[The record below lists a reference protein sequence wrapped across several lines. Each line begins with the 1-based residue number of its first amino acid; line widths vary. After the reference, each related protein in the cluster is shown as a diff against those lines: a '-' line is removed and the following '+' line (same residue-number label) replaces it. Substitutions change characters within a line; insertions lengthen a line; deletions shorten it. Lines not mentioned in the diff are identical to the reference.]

1 MTLLGRKRRRDERS
15 NQHKGAQ
22 GKNKHADSPYPESS
36 HARSP
41 RKKRSLPAYMRDTE
55 KENGRSSVGASL
67 PSSSSTPT
75 PGLLAFGEPDSLENL
90 SNPFIVLDP
99 FLMDPTNGA
108 LNLDSSA
115 FIPETMPCF
124 QQFPSFP
131 FSVPQPDPTPF
142 TLPSLSFPSF
152 TSLPTPSPSTPAAML
167 STTNLISHDGSGLIY
182 DLDSLPEDPQGVI
195 DRLKQSAASLVDR
208 DKWMIVA
215 GHYRSRSNTE
225 AALAVGIAMI
235 EGILMP
241 FLVQPR
247 SKLSFCQ

>member
-152 TSLPTPSPSTPAAML
+152 TSSPSTHEAHRPKTGNRKNAISLLWKVSLLRMQYKTWKMPALGYIAAR
-167 STTNLISHDGSGLIY
+167 S
-182 DLDSLPEDPQGVI
+182 
-195 DRLKQSAASLVDR
+195 RLKT
-208 DKWMIVA
+208 K
-215 GHYRSRSNTE
+215 
-225 AALAVGIAMI
+225 
-235 EGILMP
+235 MP
-241 FLVQPR
+241 FPTDFSYAR
-247 SKLSFCQ
+247 